1 MAAAVAT
8 RIALALAIAVGD
20 AAAATVPF
28 TLDHNR
34 MILEVEF
41 VRADGTVRTAS
52 AWVDTGN
59 EVLMLAQPLARELG
73 YDVAAL
79 ETGERSVDLPAPPSM
94 RVCGLPLPVDGVKT
108 RAFAGRRVL
117 PGVPAE
123 ANLPASLL
131 RNERV
136 IFDYPAGL
144 FSIARPGTSGP
155 RGVPIPCRVNAE
167 TGLFMIPVT
176 AGGDTLP
183 FGVDNGSAGTWV
195 SDSLTT
201 RWASRNPEWP
211 RATGAAG
218 SANFFGF
225 GFEAGGALMRLPE
238 IMIGSARARDI
249 AVLGLDQRMFD
260 WYSGKSAGAV
270 SGFIGANVLK
280 AFRLE
285 VDFPNRM
292 TYWEAG
298 ASPDPGDLDIVGLT
312 LRPEVDG
319 GYTIAGVVS
328 KDGKP
333 AIEGVEPGD
342 RLIRVD
348 EMEVADA
355 TMGAVAD
362 ALRGAPGA
370 TRLLVIQRKGESSA
384 IEAKVLRLP

>member
-1 MAAAVAT
+1 
-8 RIALALAIAVGD
+8 
-20 AAAATVPF
+20 
-28 TLDHNR
+28 
-34 MILEVEF
+34 
-41 VRADGTVRTAS
+41 
-52 AWVDTGN
+52 
-59 EVLMLAQPLARELG
+59 
-73 YDVAAL
+73 
-79 ETGERSVDLPAPPSM
+79 
-94 RVCGLPLPVDGVKT
+94 
-108 RAFAGRRVL
+108 
-117 PGVPAE
+117 
-123 ANLPASLL
+123 
-131 RNERV
+131 
-136 IFDYPAGL
+136 
-144 FSIARPGTSGP
+144 
-155 RGVPIPCRVNAE
+155 
-167 TGLFMIPVT
+167 MIPVP

-225 GFEAGGALMRLPE
+225 GFEAGGALMRFPE

-249 AVLGLDQRMFD
+249 AVLGLDQRIFD

-280 AFRLE
+280 TFRLE

-298 ASPDPGDLDIVGLT
+298 ASPDAGDLDIVGLT

-319 GYTIAGVVS
+319 GFTIAGVVS